1 MLGLGRPRLKARP
14 SLLDLISRREEQPT
28 TIATP
33 SVTAD
38 QSSPPPSPPELPP
51 LPDSPTST
59 SSTTSTTFPVTTPS
73 TQTSSTMAPAQ
84 DDSHA
89 HGSVFSVSGPV
100 VVAEHMIG
108 CAMYELVSSPQHSS
122 PGKLI
127 SASLPRGV
135 ARTDS
140 NLPFSAML
148 VRICSLV
155 KSFDSTATKPLF
167 RSTKK
172 LVRLLPL
179 PATYAPHRGRLPTP
193 ATLTNCYACTM
204 KYRWPDYRRS
214 RCADRQASVC

>member
-1 MLGLGRPRLKARP
+1 MQAPQSIGRHLDCSSITPDSLPILRERMLGLGRPRLKARP
-14 SLLDLISRREEQPT
+14 SLLDLISRREDT
-28 TIATP
+28 LATP
-33 SVTAD
+33 SVTAED
-38 QSSPPPSPPELPP
+38 HSSPPSPPELPP

-59 SSTTSTTFPVTTPS
+59 SSTTSTTFPVSTPS

-127 SASLPRGV
+127 AASLPRGF

-140 NLPFSAML
+140 IHPSSAMS
-148 VRICSLV
+148 VRICLLV
-155 KSFDSTATKPLF
+155 KSFDLMATKLLF
-167 RSTKK
+167 RSTRKP
-172 LVRLLPL
+172 VRLLCL
-179 PATYAPHRGRLPTP
+179 PATYARHRGRLPT
-193 ATLTNCYACTM
+193 
-204 KYRWPDYRRS
+204 S
-214 RCADRQASVC
+214 RH